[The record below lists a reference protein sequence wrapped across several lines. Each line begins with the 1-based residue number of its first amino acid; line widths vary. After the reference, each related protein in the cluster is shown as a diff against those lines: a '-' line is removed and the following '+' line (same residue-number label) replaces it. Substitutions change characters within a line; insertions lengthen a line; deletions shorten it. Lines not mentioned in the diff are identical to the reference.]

1 MRKPTKTE
9 AIIPIVAM
17 FVLLG
22 VGYGYYKLPIQVL
35 LLLAAFIAFL
45 VGKRVGLDW
54 DTMMSGITEKVSSS
68 MISIFVMI
76 CVGALIGT
84 WIVSGVIPMMI
95 YYGIKLINPRF
106 LLVTAFIVTAIISVF
121 TGTSFGSAG
130 TAGVAIMGIAYAQGV
145 PLPYAAGAVISGA
158 VFGDKLSPFSD
169 TTILAPIAV
178 GCNLYDHI
186 KHMMYTTGAAT
197 ILSLIVFTI
206 IGFNTP
212 HSLLSDNEK
221 VTLMLTGLS
230 SIFKFSWLLII
241 PPIIVFVGAYTKK
254 PIIPMLLLSSVVAV
268 LLAIFVQGFSI
279 NTALDALVKGFSV
292 DMLQTRGVDTSSI
305 VPEIATLLNR
315 GGMVGMM
322 STVLLILC
330 AFSFAGIVSKVGC
343 MEVILSMIVSKVK
356 SVGKLILSTVIATI
370 LMSIFTGSSY
380 LAILIPGEMF
390 KDLYKKWGLHAKNLS
405 RTLEDSG
412 TCVVPLVPW
421 SIAGIYMSTTLGV
434 PTLEYLPFAVLCYSS
449 FVFAIIFG
457 FTGFSIAKIKNKD

>member
-17 FVLLG
+17 LVLLG

-35 LLLAAFIAFL
+35 LLVAAFIAFL

-169 TTILAPIAV
+169 TTILAPIAA

>member
-17 FVLLG
+17 LVLLG

-35 LLLAAFIAFL
+35 LLVAAFIAFL

-169 TTILAPIAV
+169 TTILAPIAA

-322 STVLLILC
+322 STVLIILC
-330 AFSFAGIVSKVGC
+330 AFSFACIVSKVGC